1 MAPTKQELS
10 LLINPLVPES
20 VQHNTRVRSKRTSTK
35 AHPNHSNPKLP
46 FQLNAHFLS
55 SVL

>member
-20 VQHNTRVRSKRTSTK
+20 VQHNNRVRASTSC
-35 AHPNHSNPKLP
+35 APVQCSPSALP
-46 FQLNAHFLS
+46 SFLS
-55 SVL
+55 PESD